1 MVGHGARR
9 LIQCIGCRHQTSLTA
24 GSLSEHT
31 KLPLTTWFL
40 AIYLISQA
48 KTGLSALAMTRQLGV
63 SYPTAWLLHHKVNR
77 AMVAP
82 EDVHLLK
89 GVVQVDAAYL
99 GGERAGG
106 ESGRGSENKVPFVAA
121 VFLDDRG
128 RPRLLKLNWVSA
140 FTWGAMGKWAK
151 ASLAAGYAV
160 VSDRLGCFAAVT
172 TAGCTHQAVVAGDR
186 KT

>member
-1 MVGHGARR
+1 MH
-9 LIQCIGCRHQTSLTA
+9 LMT
-24 GSLSEHT
+24 
-31 KLPLTTWFL
+31 
-40 AIYLISQA
+40 QA
-48 KTGLSALAMTRQLGV
+48 KNNVSALELKRHLGV
-63 SYPTAWLLHHKVNR
+63 SYPTAWMLKHKIMEV
-77 AMVAP
+77 MVVR
-82 EDVHLLK
+82 EDTRQLTGRVEI
-89 GVVQVDAAYL
+89 DDAYL
-99 GGERAGG
+99 GGERSGG
-106 ESGRGSENKVPFVAA
+106 KPGRGSENKVPFVAA